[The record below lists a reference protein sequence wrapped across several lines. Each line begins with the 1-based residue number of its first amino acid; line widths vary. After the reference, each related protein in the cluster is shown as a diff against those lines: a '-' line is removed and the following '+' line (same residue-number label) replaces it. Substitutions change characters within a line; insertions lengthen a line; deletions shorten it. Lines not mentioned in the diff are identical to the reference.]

1 MDFVSVSVL
10 PQKQDMIS
18 KKKIA
23 VIFILFCTLPV
34 FGVFNNTPI
43 NKWLT
48 FLMLPFSTYG
58 HVLFFRYKNQFPKVI
73 KNWYLIGLLIIIVS
87 MLTSFIHY
95 RQSLIDSFVAT
106 QNFYRVGL
114 VVFIYYLIIKYKVSI
129 KELFNPII
137 FIGWVNLLILIF
149 LWSIDFSIDF
159 TTLSGDV
166 KVITYGKF
174 SKAFMFFSAIYYL
187 AMFLIKGKYKF
198 LIFSIL
204 FFSIPHL
211 DEIQRVLFLS
221 SMILVFMG
229 FLLVNSIKIRLK
241 LLLPGIFVL
250 IVSTTFLFST
260 EQGASV
266 INRFEELAKYINS
279 NDNSKINDS
288 SVAVRIQENAFA
300 LEGFFQHPLT
310 GNGFYRSS
318 NKVNVVGD
326 IYFYPLD
333 IGLIGILFTLGIF
346 GVIIFIYQY
355 ISLFKIIKNNRHHNV
370 YSLASVLGLLFLM
383 LFSLSAG
390 TSINNFSIFLFYF
403 VLLKFSS
410 KYKIMLHMNHK
421 ESYISKSSNELK
433 KYDL

>member
-1 MDFVSVSVL
+1 
-10 PQKQDMIS
+10 MIS

-23 VIFILFCTLPV
+23 IIVILVCVFSV
-34 FGVFNNTPI
+34 FGSFNNTPL
-43 NKWLT
+43 NKWFS

-58 HVLFFRYKNQFPKVI
+58 HVLFFRYKKQIPKVI

-95 RQSLIDSFVAT
+95 RQSFLDSFVAT

-114 VVFIYYLIIKYKVSI
+114 VVLIYYLIIKHKLST
-129 KELFNPII
+129 KELFNSLI
-137 FIGWVNLLILIF
+137 FIGWVNLLLYVF
-149 LWSIDFSIDF
+149 FWVIDFSIVF
-159 TTLSGDV
+159 TNEGGDV
-166 KVITYGKF
+166 IVTTMGKF
-174 SKAFMFFSAIYYL
+174 SNTLILFTAIYYL

-198 LIFSIL
+198 IIFSIL

-211 DEIQRVLFLS
+211 NEIQRVFFLS

-288 SVAVRIQENAFA
+288 SVAVRIKENAFA
-300 LEGFFQHPLT
+300 LERFFQHPLT

-390 TSINNFSIFLFYF
+390 TSINNFSYFFFYM
-403 VLLKFSS
+403 VLLKLSS
-410 KYKIMLHMNHK
+410 KYKYEVVN
-421 ESYISKSSNELK
+421 
-433 KYDL
+433 